1 MIFEHDVLHAITY
14 ANMKRQIDDVETTF
28 CSPATPKSGNDL
40 DIPKRQAK
48 ADLDGPK
55 SLSLTSTLSRTLSVV
70 GIDVI
75 FPVPLYRHASCDI
88 LLLPH
93 TKRGIILEE
102 ATSDAGKRQQQTHR
116 SSTRALPFVC
126 GETRAKLLISAES
139 VVLRA
144 LGASTLVWSTRTRR
158 ARHKPL
164 L

>member
-14 ANMKRQIDDVETTF
+14 ANLKRQIDDVETTF

-75 FPVPLYRHASCDI
+75 LWIAVFPVPLYKHASCDI

-102 ATSDAGKRQQQTHR
+102 ATSDAGKRQQ
-116 SSTRALPFVC
+116 
-126 GETRAKLLISAES
+126 
-139 VVLRA
+139 
-144 LGASTLVWSTRTRR
+144 
-158 ARHKPL
+158 
-164 L
+164 

>member
-1 MIFEHDVLHAITY
+1 
-14 ANMKRQIDDVETTF
+14 
-28 CSPATPKSGNDL
+28 
-40 DIPKRQAK
+40 
-48 ADLDGPK
+48 
-55 SLSLTSTLSRTLSVV
+55 
-70 GIDVI
+70 
-75 FPVPLYRHASCDI
+75 VPLYRHASCDI

-144 LGASTLVWSTRTRR
+144 LGASLHSRLEHAHEAGQTQAITLSTRSRYSPSSGAYTLLPVSPSLRILRAEHQQRFTYTSIPTRQPKLPPPADHTASR
-158 ARHKPL
+158 GKPHP
-164 L
+164 